1 MRTRI
6 PTSTDST
13 VISPPLAGWT
23 VISLRER
30 SQQGA
35 AKRAIE
41 AAGARALALPGLRLE
56 LLDASA
62 ALERALAKRPA
73 IALCISPAAVR
84 FLLQLD
90 ARIATRVRIGAGV
103 GAGTAAALRRAGFAE
118 VLAPLDQGPQISEG
132 LLAHPRLAQ
141 GAGETVL
148 LVAAPGG
155 RGVLAPEL
163 RARGFAVE
171 EVQVYRRGPARLDAR
186 HTRAVLTAS
195 APLGLLLSSAEAL
208 DNVLAQLPAE
218 AVATLK
224 RARVAASS
232 ERLIEHARSRG
243 FGDAVLAAG
252 PQPQALVAALA
263 HSGAR

>member
-56 LLDASA
+56 LLDAGT
-62 ALERALAKRPA
+62 ALGRALAKQPT

-90 ARIATRVRIGAGV
+90 ARIATRVGIGAGV
-103 GAGTAAALRRAGFAE
+103 GAGTAAALRRAGFAQ
-118 VLAPLDQGPQISEG
+118 VLAPLEQGPQISEG

-141 GAGETVL
+141 GTGETVL

-218 AVATLK
+218 AVAALK